1 MITDPRMTANTDPK
15 TIVNTDPRIAI
26 TDLEIETEDLVL
38 AVGID
43 IPEAEGR
50 LRQDANQTLED
61 HCRLF
66 AKRILTPLDLVIAI
80 GLANAIVVAH
90 DPDRMNGDMMER
102 TVKSKVSFNFVD
114 RVELN
119 WFFSRQI
126 TSSSDLTKNCWI
138 IF

>member
-119 WFFSRQI
+119 WVFFPS
-126 TSSSDLTKNCWI
+126 NHI
-138 IF
+138 II

>member
-1 MITDPRMTANTDPK
+1 MITDPRKTANTDPK

-61 HCRLF
+61 RYRLF
-66 AKRILTPLDLVIAI
+66 AKRILTPPLDLVIAI

-102 TVKSKVSFNFVD
+102 TAK
-114 RVELN
+114 
-119 WFFSRQI
+119 
-126 TSSSDLTKNCWI
+126 
-138 IF
+138 

>member
-38 AVGID
+38 AVGTD

-102 TVKSKVSFNFVD
+102 TVKSKVSFNFVG
-114 RVELN
+114 RVEELN
-119 WFFSRQI
+119 CFFPS
-126 TSSSDLTKNCWI
+126 NHI
-138 IF
+138 III

>member
-43 IPEAEGR
+43 IPEAGGR

-90 DPDRMNGDMMER
+90 DPDRMNGDMTER
-102 TVKSKVSFNFVD
+102 IAKSKVSFNFLD

-119 WFFSRQI
+119 CFFFSVKSHPNLI
-126 TSSSDLTKNCWI
+126 
-138 IF
+138 

>member
-50 LRQDANQTLED
+50 LHQDANQTLED

-66 AKRILTPLDLVIAI
+66 AKRILTPPLDLVIAI

-119 WFFSRQI
+119 WVFFPS
-126 TSSSDLTKNCWI
+126 NHI
-138 IF
+138 II